1 MYDWSGFYIGMN
13 GGWGQSS
20 TRYDWAN
27 FLVRSDDASGGTVG
41 GQIGYN
47 WQAGSWVFGLEAQG
61 NWADLTRSYVDPF
74 DPRWSV
80 GTTVDALGLFTGR
93 VGYAANNV
101 LFYVKGGAAVASNS
115 YWAALNNVDFINV
128 SNTRWGASC
137 WRWPGMGLHAELV
150 VRVEY
155 NHLFL
160 GDTDLQLDQRK
171 LALYQRRHPA
181 GHRLGHRPH
190 QLSLRW
196 PWHDQILILI
206 HQESGTPAQ
215 AGVLLCA
222 VGAAGR
228 CACYPDRQ
236 NEHLIPA
243 LTRFSAG
250 PGVPG
255 SGPGPSLWSAPP
267 PPTP

>member
-1 MYDWSGFYIGMN
+1 MKRLVLAASVLAASTASSFAADLAARPYTKAPPPVVAAMYDWSGFYIGIN

-47 WQAGSWVFGLEAQG
+47 WQAGSWVFGIEAQG
-61 NWADLTRSYVDPF
+61 NWADLSRTYVDPF

-128 SNTRWGASC
+128 SNTRWGAAV
-137 WRWPGMGLHAELV
+137 GAGLEWGFAPNWSFG
-150 VRVEY
+150 VEY

-160 GDTDLQLDQRK
+160 GDTDYNWANANWR
-171 LALYQRRHPA
+171 Y
-181 GHRLGHRPH
+181 
-190 QLSLRW
+190 
-196 PWHDQILILI
+196 
-206 HQESGTPAQ
+206 TN
-215 AGVLLCA
+215 
-222 VGAAGR
+222 VGI
-228 CACYPDRQ
+228 RQ
-236 NEHLIPA
+236 DIDLVTARIIYRFGGPG
-243 LTRFSAG
+243 LTRY
-250 PGVPG
+250 
-255 SGPGPSLWSAPP
+255 
-267 PPTP
+267 

>member
-1 MYDWSGFYIGMN
+1 MKRLILAASVLAASTASSFAADLAARPYTKAPPPVVAAMYDWSGFYIGIN

-47 WQAGSWVFGLEAQG
+47 WQAGSWVFGIEAQG
-61 NWADLTRSYVDPF
+61 NWADLSRTYVDPF

-128 SNTRWGASC
+128 SNTRWGAAV
-137 WRWPGMGLHAELV
+137 GVGLEWGFAPNWSFG
-150 VRVEY
+150 VEY

-160 GDTDLQLDQRK
+160 GDTDYNWANANWR
-171 LALYQRRHPA
+171 Y
-181 GHRLGHRPH
+181 
-190 QLSLRW
+190 
-196 PWHDQILILI
+196 
-206 HQESGTPAQ
+206 TN
-215 AGVLLCA
+215 
-222 VGAAGR
+222 VGI
-228 CACYPDRQ
+228 RQ
-236 NEHLIPA
+236 DIDLVTARINYRFGGPG
-243 LTRFSAG
+243 LTRY
-250 PGVPG
+250 
-255 SGPGPSLWSAPP
+255 
-267 PPTP
+267 

>member
-1 MYDWSGFYIGMN
+1 MYDWSGFYIGIN

-27 FLVRSDDASGGTVG
+27 FLVRSDNASGGTVG

-61 NWADLTRSYVDPF
+61 NWADLSQTYVDPF

-101 LFYVKGGAAVASNS
+101 LFYVKGGAAVANNS

-128 SNTRWGASC
+128 SNTRWGAAV
-137 WRWPGMGLHAELV
+137 GVGLEWGFTPNWSFG
-150 VRVEY
+150 VEY

-160 GDTDLQLDQRK
+160 GDTNYNWTNANWRYTNVGIRQDIDLVTARIN
-171 LALYQRRHPA
+171 Y
-181 GHRLGHRPH
+181 
-190 QLSLRW
+190 
-196 PWHDQILILI
+196 
-206 HQESGTPAQ
+206 
-215 AGVLLCA
+215 
-222 VGAAGR
+222 
-228 CACYPDRQ
+228 
-236 NEHLIPA
+236 
-243 LTRFSAG
+243 RFGG
-250 PGVPG
+250 PGV
-255 SGPGPSLWSAPP
+255 
-267 PPTP
+267 TRY

>member
-1 MYDWSGFYIGMN
+1 MKRLILAASVLAASTASSFAADLAARPYTKAPPPVVAAMYDWSGFYIGIN

-47 WQAGSWVFGLEAQG
+47 WQAGSWVFGIEAQG
-61 NWADLTRSYVDPF
+61 NWADLSRTYVDPF

-128 SNTRWGASC
+128 SNTRWGAAV
-137 WRWPGMGLHAELV
+137 GVGLEWGFAPNWSFG
-150 VRVEY
+150 VEY

-160 GDTDLQLDQRK
+160 GDTDYNWANANWR
-171 LALYQRRHPA
+171 Y
-181 GHRLGHRPH
+181 
-190 QLSLRW
+190 
-196 PWHDQILILI
+196 
-206 HQESGTPAQ
+206 TN
-215 AGVLLCA
+215 
-222 VGAAGR
+222 VGI
-228 CACYPDRQ
+228 RQ
-236 NEHLIPA
+236 DIDLVTARINY
-243 LTRFSAG
+243 RFGG
-250 PGVPG
+250 PGM
-255 SGPGPSLWSAPP
+255 
-267 PPTP
+267 TRY

>member
-1 MYDWSGFYIGMN
+1 MKKLVLAASILAASTASAFAADLAARPYTKAPPVVAAMYDWSGFYIGMN

-27 FLVRSDDASGGTVG
+27 FLVRSDNASGGTVG

-101 LFYVKGGAAVASNS
+101 LFYVKGGAAVANNS
-115 YWAALNNVDFINV
+115 YWAALNNIDFINV
-128 SNTRWGASC
+128 SNTRWGASV
-137 WRWPGMGLHAELV
+137 GAGLEWGFTPNWSFGI
-150 VRVEY
+150 EY

-160 GDTDLQLDQRK
+160 GDTTYNWTNANWRYTSVGIRQDIDLVTARIN
-171 LALYQRRHPA
+171 Y
-181 GHRLGHRPH
+181 
-190 QLSLRW
+190 
-196 PWHDQILILI
+196 
-206 HQESGTPAQ
+206 
-215 AGVLLCA
+215 
-222 VGAAGR
+222 
-228 CACYPDRQ
+228 
-236 NEHLIPA
+236 
-243 LTRFSAG
+243 RFGG
-250 PGVPG
+250 PGM
-255 SGPGPSLWSAPP
+255 
-267 PPTP
+267 TRY

>member
-1 MYDWSGFYIGMN
+1 MKKLVLAASILAASTASTFAADLAARPYTKAPPVVAAMYDWSGFYIGMN

-80 GTTVDALGLFTGR
+80 GTTVDAIGLFTGR

-101 LFYVKGGAAVASNS
+101 LFYVKGGAAVANNS
-115 YWAALNNVDFINV
+115 YWAALNNIDFINV
-128 SNTRWGASC
+128 SNTRWGASV
-137 WRWPGMGLHAELV
+137 GAGLEWGFTPNWSFG
-150 VRVEY
+150 VEY

-160 GDTDLQLDQRK
+160 GDTTYNWTNANWLYTSVGIRQDIDLVTARIN
-171 LALYQRRHPA
+171 Y
-181 GHRLGHRPH
+181 
-190 QLSLRW
+190 
-196 PWHDQILILI
+196 
-206 HQESGTPAQ
+206 
-215 AGVLLCA
+215 
-222 VGAAGR
+222 
-228 CACYPDRQ
+228 
-236 NEHLIPA
+236 
-243 LTRFSAG
+243 RFGG
-250 PGVPG
+250 PGM
-255 SGPGPSLWSAPP
+255 
-267 PPTP
+267 TRY

>member
-1 MYDWSGFYIGMN
+1 MKRLILAASVLAASTASSFAADLAARPYTKAPPPVVAAMYDWSGFYIGIN

-61 NWADLTRSYVDPF
+61 NWADLSRTYVDPF

-128 SNTRWGASC
+128 SNTRWGAAV
-137 WRWPGMGLHAELV
+137 GVGLEWGFAPNWSFG
-150 VRVEY
+150 VEY

-160 GDTDLQLDQRK
+160 GDTDYNWANANWR
-171 LALYQRRHPA
+171 Y
-181 GHRLGHRPH
+181 
-190 QLSLRW
+190 
-196 PWHDQILILI
+196 
-206 HQESGTPAQ
+206 TN
-215 AGVLLCA
+215 
-222 VGAAGR
+222 VGI
-228 CACYPDRQ
+228 RQ
-236 NEHLIPA
+236 DIDLVTARINY
-243 LTRFSAG
+243 RFGG
-250 PGVPG
+250 PGM
-255 SGPGPSLWSAPP
+255 
-267 PPTP
+267 TRY

>member
-1 MYDWSGFYIGMN
+1 MKKLVLAASILAASTASAFAADLAARPYTKAPPVVAAMYDWSGFYIGMN

-27 FLVRSDDASGGTVG
+27 FLVRSDNASGGTVG

-101 LFYVKGGAAVASNS
+101 LFYVKGGAAVANNS

-128 SNTRWGASC
+128 SNTRWGASV
-137 WRWPGMGLHAELV
+137 GAGLEWGFTPNWSFGI
-150 VRVEY
+150 EY

-160 GDTDLQLDQRK
+160 GDTTYNWTNANWRYTSVGIRQDIDLVTARIN
-171 LALYQRRHPA
+171 Y
-181 GHRLGHRPH
+181 
-190 QLSLRW
+190 
-196 PWHDQILILI
+196 
-206 HQESGTPAQ
+206 
-215 AGVLLCA
+215 
-222 VGAAGR
+222 
-228 CACYPDRQ
+228 
-236 NEHLIPA
+236 
-243 LTRFSAG
+243 RFGG
-250 PGVPG
+250 PGM
-255 SGPGPSLWSAPP
+255 
-267 PPTP
+267 TRY

>member
-1 MYDWSGFYIGMN
+1 MKRLILAASVLAASTASSFAADLAARPYTKAPPPVVAAMYDWSGFYIGIN

-47 WQAGSWVFGLEAQG
+47 WQAGSWVFGIEAQG
-61 NWADLTRSYVDPF
+61 NWADLSRTYVDPF

-128 SNTRWGASC
+128 SNTRWGAAV
-137 WRWPGMGLHAELV
+137 GAGLEWGFAPNWSFG
-150 VRVEY
+150 VEY

-160 GDTDLQLDQRK
+160 GDTDYNWANANWR
-171 LALYQRRHPA
+171 Y
-181 GHRLGHRPH
+181 
-190 QLSLRW
+190 
-196 PWHDQILILI
+196 
-206 HQESGTPAQ
+206 TN
-215 AGVLLCA
+215 
-222 VGAAGR
+222 VGI
-228 CACYPDRQ
+228 RQ
-236 NEHLIPA
+236 DIDLVTARINY
-243 LTRFSAG
+243 RFGG
-250 PGVPG
+250 PGM
-255 SGPGPSLWSAPP
+255 
-267 PPTP
+267 T